1 MKRILVPT
9 DYSQDAHDTLLYALE
24 MACLTGSEIVLL
36 HAFYQP
42 ISCPFGQDYSAVVN
56 ELERQKTKKL
66 EAYAHKVRQSI
77 LGDFSL
83 EFTSV
88 AETRTREE
96 GALSKSGFHTVE
108 LDRTPARKA
117 EVKIRCVCKF
127 GFAPEEILKAADVH
141 QVDLVVMGMRGD
153 GALRRALLGR
163 TTLQVMRE
171 ATVPVLAVPLHAPF
185 EGFKS
190 VIFAADLFRLPT
202 SAVLEALRQF
212 VKLFN
217 SHLQVLHLYHES
229 SLEREKE
236 KALAVLNLLDFQLYD
251 LHYEVA
257 FKQGED
263 IAAGIQRYV
272 QEQQA
277 DLLVLVP
284 QKHPFLERLLGKSL
298 TQKVWSTSA
307 VPILALPGGMI
318 EKVS

>member
-24 MACLTGSEIVLL
+24 VACLTGAEIVLL

-42 ISCPFGQDYSAVVN
+42 ISYPLGQDYSAVVN
-56 ELERQKTKKL
+56 ELEREKTMQL
-66 EAYAHKVRQSI
+66 EAYAHKVRRSV

-83 EFTSV
+83 DFTSV
-88 AETRTREE
+88 AETGAREK
-96 GALSKSGFHTVE
+96 GTLSKSGFHTVA
-108 LDRTPARKA
+108 LDRMTARKA

-127 GFAPEEILKAADVH
+127 GFAPDEILKAADVY

-163 TTLQVMRE
+163 TTLHVMRE
-171 ATVPVLAVPLHAPF
+171 AIVPVLAVPLHAPF
-185 EGFKS
+185 EGFRS
-190 VIFAADLFRLPT
+190 VIFAVDLFRLPT
-202 SAVLEALRQF
+202 SAVLQALRKF

-217 SHLQVLHLYHES
+217 SHLQVLHLYHEN
-229 SLEREKE
+229 SLEKEKE
-236 KALAVLNLLDFQLYD
+236 KALAALSLLDFQLHD
-251 LHYEVA
+251 LHFEVD
-257 FKQGED
+257 FKQVED

-298 TQKVWSTSA
+298 TQTVWSTA
-307 VPILALPGGMI
+307 DVPILALPGGI
-318 EKVS
+318 KEKVG